1 MTDLQYNFLDDT
13 FTTYKNVESPKVKLQ
28 LPLGEIDLEDKGLYI
43 GNNGTILANNNIP
56 ERRQAQLII
65 NNNEEVPIIKESPVT
80 QQRGDLQENKKKA
93 MEFFQSKGLSTHAA
107 MGLVG
112 NLLAESSLNPSA
124 VNKKSGAIG
133 IAQWLGGRKK
143 ALIAKYGN
151 NPTFEQQLDFVWEEL
166 NSSHKKGLEALK
178 NSRSIEEA
186 AANAFGWFEFSVGP
200 KKAIEEMQKYG
211 QDGMGSYNQRIKF
224 AKSLKT

>member
-1 MTDLQYNFLDDT
+1 MADLKYNFLGDT
-13 FTTYKNVESPKVKLQ
+13 FNVFENVESPKVRTLET
-28 LPLGEIDLEDKGLYI
+28 PLGNFSLGDNLYVGDNGRVYADNQFEKEDTSPKLVDHNSPEEALSPESSYQVKYDLTG
-43 GNNGTILANNNIP
+43 
-56 ERRQAQLII
+56 
-65 NNNEEVPIIKESPVT
+65 
-80 QQRGDLQENKKKA
+80 NKKKA
-93 MEFFQSKGLSTHAA
+93 MEFFQSKGLSAHAA

-133 IAQWLGGRKK
+133 IAQWLGKRKK
-143 ALIAKYGN
+143 DLIAKYGN

-166 NSSHKKGLEALK
+166 NSSHKKGLETLK

-200 KKAIEEMQKYG
+200 KKAIAEMQKYG
-211 QDGMGSYNQRIKF
+211 QDGIGSYNQRIKI
-224 AKSLKT
+224 AKSLKA